1 MTSATSAARAKPG
14 SSSTA
19 PQPPHQDK
27 PQGVQNLDVTPQ
39 DLKKYL
45 SQPIRAIFFEQAKS
59 IVAIQVGLFRNL
71 TKKTWFCFE
80 FCFNI

>member
-14 SSSTA
+14 STSNA

-59 IVAIQVGLFRNL
+59 IVAIQVSLFRNL
-71 TKKTWFCFE
+71 TNRT
-80 FCFNI
+80 

>member
-1 MTSATSAARAKPG
+1 MTSATSPARAKPG
-14 SSSTA
+14 STSSA

-27 PQGVQNLDVTPQ
+27 PQGVQNLDITPQ

-59 IVAIQVGLFRNL
+59 IVAIQVSLFRNL
-71 TKKTWFCFE
+71 TKKIWFCFE